1 MAGFWQHHRG
11 AWRQRRTHN
20 ITQTQEGKSMTITA
34 PVVQETA
41 SFDALEGLVRQAMAG
56 EAKSLPAIRTL
67 LDQAPIIWQDTLSLT
82 QRVEGAWINTIAQQD
97 LITREALKRQVYAL
111 KMTLEAESTSPLECL
126 VIGTIC
132 TCFLAYKQAELSA
145 AEQLRRYGIALTQ
158 AQENH
163 LSACQKRYLSAI
175 RELGR
180 IRQLLAPRT
189 TTVVNF
195 AGQQQINVV

>member
-1 MAGFWQHHRG
+1 
-11 AWRQRRTHN
+11 
-20 ITQTQEGKSMTITA
+20 
-34 PVVQETA
+34 
-41 SFDALEGLVRQAMAG
+41 
-56 EAKSLPAIRTL
+56 
-67 LDQAPIIWQDTLSLT
+67 
-82 QRVEGAWINTIAQQD
+82 
-97 LITREALKRQVYAL
+97 
-111 KMTLEAESTSPLECL
+111 
-126 VIGTIC
+126 
-132 TCFLAYKQAELSA
+132 LAYKQAELSA